1 MRRAAKQEIRL
12 LQKLNH
18 AHIISLLLPTARVG
32 KTSGK
37 SSSTNDGDGDI
48 SSMMLAHRGQVCMVF
63 PFEFYNFRH
72 ILVRFGKDVGITLS
86 AVRS

>member
-48 SSMMLAHRGQVCMVF
+48 YQLNDAGTSWPGV
-63 PFEFYNFRH
+63 Y
-72 ILVRFGKDVGITLS
+72 GLS
-86 AVRS
+86 V